1 MLIIAYGVARA
12 LMVLFAQ
19 LRDVWFTV
27 VAQNAVRQLAK
38 RTFRHLHELSLRF
51 HLERRTGGLNRVI
64 ERGTAGVDTIV
75 RMAVLNSIPTAVELV
90 MIAGLV
96 AYYFGW
102 IYVVVVLVTVAL
114 YVWFTFWASERRIV
128 IRRDMN
134 ESDTEAHAKA
144 VDSLLNYETV
154 KYFGNEELEARRFD
168 SSMARYERAA
178 IRTYTSLGVLN
189 SGQAIIFSIGTVICM
204 LLAARDVTNGALTVG
219 GFVMINAIL
228 IQLYVPLN
236 FMGMVYREI
245 KQGLIDI
252 ETMFALLH
260 EPAEII
266 DRPGAKPLRV
276 SKGEIKFENVTF
288 AYDPERPILKQVSFT
303 VPAGNMVAIV
313 GPSGAGKST
322 ISRILFRFYEV
333 TSGRVLIDGQNIE
346 DVTQAS
352 LRAAI
357 GMVPQDTVLFNDT
370 IEYNIRYG
378 KPDAT
383 PEEVREAARL
393 AQIDAFIMT
402 LPQGYDALVGERG
415 LKLSGGE
422 KQRVAIART
431 ILEGAADPDARRGDL
446 GARQS
451 YRARYPGR
459 ARAGRARA
467 HEPRHRASPLNRRAC
482 RQHPRARSRRD
493 RRAGQASRASRQRR
507 PLCEPVGAPARGR
520 RGARAACAR
529 ARRGRA
535 AAVARGRTARGRG
548 ARLDIVHHRNSY
560 RTFMDKPHSL
570 LDSILGAFV
579 PVHPDGFKFVAGAA
593 LATLILFALAPP
605 LGWLGAI
612 ATAYCA
618 YFFRDPPRVTPSRAG
633 LFVSAADG
641 RVTAVG
647 RAVPPR
653 ELRLGTEPLGRISV
667 FLSVFDVHLVRA
679 PIAGRIVTSAYTPGA
694 FLNAELDK
702 ASEENERHALVIE
715 APGGEKAGCRAD
727 RRIDRPAHRDFRGRG
742 A

>member
-1 MLIIAYGVARA
+1 MQDRLPQSRTDDLLRARAGHWSVLRELLPYIWPDNRADLRWRVVLALAALVVAKIVTLAVPIAYKTVVDILTGNASGETLPGLSAVGLAAIPAVLIIAYGVGRVM
-12 LMVLFAQ
+12 MVLFAQ

-27 VAQNAVRQLAK
+27 VAQNAVRQLAN
-38 RTFRHLHELSLRF
+38 RTFRHLHALSLRF
-51 HLERRTGGLNRVI
+51 HLERRTGGLNRII
-64 ERGTAGVDTIV
+64 ERGVGGVDTIV

-102 IYVVVVLVTVAL
+102 IYVVVVLLTVAL

-178 IRTYTSLGVLN
+178 VRTYTSLGLLN
-189 SGQAIIFSIGTVICM
+189 SGQAVIFSIGTVICM
-204 LLAARDVTNGALTVG
+204 LLAARDVTRGALTVG

-260 EPAEII
+260 EPAEIV
-266 DRPGAKPLRV
+266 DRPDAKPLRV
-276 SKGEIKFENVTF
+276 RKGEIKFENVAF
-288 AYDPERPILKQVSFT
+288 AYDAERPILKHLSFT

-322 ISRILFRFYEV
+322 ISRILFRFYEL
-333 TSGRVLIDGQNIE
+333 TGGRVLIDGQNIR

-378 KPDAT
+378 KPDASAA
-383 PEEVREAARL
+383 EVREAARL
-393 AQIDAFIMT
+393 AQIDDLIMT
-402 LPQGYDALVGERG
+402 LPQGYDSLVGERG

-431 ILEGAADPDARRGDL
+431 ILKAPPILMLDEATSALDSHTEREIQDALERVARERTSLVIAHRLSTVVHADNIIVLDRGEIVEQGKHL
-446 GARQS
+446 ELLAKGGLYASLWARQ
-451 YRARYPGR
+451 RQADEARER
-459 ARAGRARA
+459 LA
-467 HEPRHRASPLNRRAC
+467 H
-482 RQHPRARSRRD
+482 
-493 RRAGQASRASRQRR
+493 
-507 PLCEPVGAPARGR
+507 
-520 RGARAACAR
+520 
-529 ARRGRA
+529 
-535 AAVARGRTARGRG
+535 
-548 ARLDIVHHRNSY
+548 
-560 RTFMDKPHSL
+560 
-570 LDSILGAFV
+570 
-579 PVHPDGFKFVAGAA
+579 A
-593 LATLILFALAPP
+593 LEEDALP
-605 LGWLGAI
+605 
-612 ATAYCA
+612 
-618 YFFRDPPRVTPSRAG
+618 PSRA
-633 LFVSAADG
+633 A
-641 RVTAVG
+641 
-647 RAVPPR
+647 
-653 ELRLGTEPLGRISV
+653 ERLEDEAL
-667 FLSVFDVHLVRA
+667 
-679 PIAGRIVTSAYTPGA
+679 
-694 FLNAELDK
+694 
-702 ASEENERHALVIE
+702 AST
-715 APGGEKAGCRAD
+715 
-727 RRIDRPAHRDFRGRG
+727 
-742 A
+742 